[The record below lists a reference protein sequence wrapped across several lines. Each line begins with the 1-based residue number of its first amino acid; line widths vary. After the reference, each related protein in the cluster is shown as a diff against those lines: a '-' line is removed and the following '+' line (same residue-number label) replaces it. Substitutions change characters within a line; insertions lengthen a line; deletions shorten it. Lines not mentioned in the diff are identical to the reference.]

1 MGGFGGGNSNG
12 GNGGRAS
19 NPNQRSGASEARS
32 SKSKSNNDRGSNNPI
47 ADYIK
52 GGGIIGA
59 AVRGLKKAS
68 KKSKQNAMD
77 YEGQA
82 AGVTPMRSP
91 ASPRDGGGDNNNY
104 SKTLTPLK
112 TETPQG
118 IELAK
123 QSTTSATILGPAEVQ
138 KEAANTIK
146 GPTSPEMSAAQ
157 ISVANKRK
165 GRKVTNLTSKKTL
178 DRNYTLSKKTL
189 LGG

>member
-47 ADYIK
+47 VNYIK

-91 ASPRDGGGDNNNY
+91 AASPRDGGGDNNNY
-104 SKTLTPLK
+104 SKTS
-112 TETPQG
+112 TPQG